1 MQVWQGRVLSRVAG
15 RGAVILVLIALSY
28 ILNPPSARAEENQ
41 TSQTVVTVPAASRAL
56 VEGRPSAASRVA
68 LEEAYARLPLSFEE
82 NHGQAPNAVRF
93 LSRGHGHTL
102 FLTDRGAILT
112 LPRPGIGNEGPGSKD
127 AVVRMKILGGNS
139 TPVAVG
145 ADPLPGQAN
154 YFMGS
159 DPGSWRTRIP
169 TYARVEY
176 RNVYP
181 GADLVYYGQDGRLEY
196 DFRLSPGMSPRII
209 RMAFAGAKNMRLS
222 PEGDLILLLPKGEIR
237 FEKPVIYQAGPRG
250 RRMLG
255 GGYLLRGRNEISFF
269 VPSYDRSL
277 PLVVDPTLSY
287 STYLGGTGTDNAF
300 GIAVDSSGNAY
311 IAGQTSSLDF
321 PIKGAFQGSNNGGT
335 TDVFVT
341 KLSPDGSSLVYS
353 TYLGGG
359 GTDYGKAIAVDSSG
373 SAYVTGATNSGTVN
387 NTANF
392 PTTPGVKQTTL
403 IGGYDAFVT
412 KLSADGATLL
422 YSTYLGSSDD
432 DIGNAIA
439 VDSAGNT
446 FIAGSTASPKF
457 PVTKSAF
464 QTTLSGGTDAFFIEL
479 NPTATSPA
487 VYGTFLGG
495 SGDDS
500 ANGIAIDSSGKPYI
514 TGKTASSNFPVT
526 TGVQQTS
533 LGGSTDAFVAKLDPA
548 QTGIPSLVYSTYLGG
563 AGDDIGYG
571 IALDSSNN
579 AYIAGSTDS
588 ATYPATTGVVQTT
601 LGGGTDAF
609 ISELNPDGTGL
620 VYSTFL
626 GGAGDDAA
634 KTIALDSAGNAIVAG
649 STESTDFPTLFPI
662 QASCASTAGS
672 PCDDAFAA
680 SLGPGGTALNYST
693 YLGGG
698 LHDEIDAVA
707 VDSSANAYVAGSTV
721 STDFPTV
728 NAFQQ
733 LCAMPAGTT
742 TCGNSFVAKIGAPAA
757 VQISPSVLPFGL
769 TLINTSSAALTTTV
783 TNNSG
788 NSVTFNTI
796 TTTGNFAVASSGTT
810 CSTSTP
816 LADGASCTVAVTFTP
831 PVTGIQTGTLQ
842 IGDNAT
848 GSPQTA
854 NLTGTGVNSLV
865 TVAPG
870 SLAFNPQSVGT
881 SSAPQTVTLANAGSG
896 PLTITSIAIGSGF
909 SQSNT
914 CGSTVAAGSSCTL
927 TVTFGPTA
935 EGAINGN
942 LTISDDA
949 TGSPQV
955 VSLSGTGVSPAASL
969 SASSLNFGSQI
980 VSTQSSTPQTVTL
993 TNTGSGALS
1002 ITSIAIS
1009 GTNASDFTLT
1019 SKSPCG
1025 ATVSPS
1031 SVCTISV
1038 NFKPAAAGAE
1048 SATLQISDN
1057 AAGSPQS
1064 VALAGSGADFQISVS
1079 PASATVSAGSSATYT
1094 LTITPLGGFNATV
1107 ALSCAGTP
1115 PFGACTLS
1123 NTSVTPDGSSPSTA
1137 TVTVATLGPASA
1149 PLDSHR
1155 ILPPSG
1161 LPKLPWPVWMLL
1173 GTLLLPLVR
1182 INRASARRPWM
1193 VLAATLLLATFW
1205 MACSGPN
1212 PNLPVNKGTN
1222 PGTYQLTLTGS
1233 SGNLGHSAPATLI
1246 VKAP

>member
-1 MQVWQGRVLSRVAG
+1 MQVWQGRVLSRLAG
-15 RGAVILVLIALSY
+15 PSAVILVLFALSY
-28 ILNPPSARAEENQ
+28 ILNPLSVRAEENPS
-41 TSQTVVTVPAASRAL
+41 SQAVATVPAASSPL
-56 VEGRPSAASRVA
+56 VHGRLPAGSQVA
-68 LEEAYARLPLSFEE
+68 LEEAYSRLPLSFEE
-82 NHGQAPNAVRF
+82 NHGQAPTAVRF

-102 FLTDRGAILT
+102 VLTNSGAILA
-112 LPRPGIGNEGPGSKD
+112 LRRPGIGSDGSGSQD
-127 AVVRMKILGGNS
+127 AVVWMKILGGNP

-145 ADPLPGQAN
+145 ADRLPGQAN
-154 YFMGS
+154 YFRGS
-159 DPGSWRTRIP
+159 DPAGWRTRIP

-181 GADLVYYGQDGRLEY
+181 GADLVYYGQGGRLEY
-196 DFRLSPGMSPRII
+196 DFRLSPGTSPGII
-209 RMAFAGAKNMRLS
+209 RMAFAGAKRMRLS
-222 PEGDLILLLPKGEIR
+222 PEGDLILVLPEGEIR
-237 FEKPVIYQAGPRG
+237 FEKPVIYQSGSRG
-250 RRMLG
+250 RRTLDG
-255 GGYLLRGRNEISFF
+255 AYLLRGRNEISFV

-277 PLVVDPTLSY
+277 PLVIDPTLSY

-335 TDVFVT
+335 DAFIA
-341 KLSPDGSSLVYS
+341 KLSADGSSLVYS
-353 TYLGGG
+353 TYLGGS
-359 GTDYGKAIAVDSSG
+359 GTDYARAIAVDANG
-373 SAYVTGATNSGTVN
+373 SAYVTGATNST
-387 NTANF
+387 NF
-392 PTTPGVKQTTL
+392 PVTPGVKQLTL

-412 KLSADGATLL
+412 KLGADGSSLS

-439 VDSAGNT
+439 VDSAGDT

-487 VYGTFLGG
+487 IYGTFLGG

-500 ANGIAIDSSGKPYI
+500 ANGIAIDSSGKAYI
-514 TGKTASSNFPVT
+514 TGQTASSNFPVT
-526 TGVQQTS
+526 LGVQQTT
-533 LGGSTDAFVAKLDPA
+533 LGGSTDAFAAKLDPA
-548 QTGIPSLVYSTYLGG
+548 QAGIPSLVYSTYLGG

-571 IALDSSNN
+571 IALDSSND

-588 ATYPATTGVVQTT
+588 ATYPVTTGVVQTT

-609 ISELNPDGTGL
+609 VSELNPDGTGL

-634 KTIALDSAGNAIVAG
+634 KAIALDPAGNAIVAG
-649 STESTDFPTLFPI
+649 STASTDFPTLFPI
-662 QASCASTAGS
+662 QASCGSTAGFS
-672 PCDDAFAA
+672 CDDAFAA

-693 YLGGG
+693 FLGGG

-733 LCAMPAGTT
+733 LCAMPAGST
-742 TCGNSFVAKIGAPAA
+742 TCGNTFVAKIGAPAP

-831 PVTGIQTGTLQ
+831 PVTGTQTGTLQ

-865 TVAPG
+865 SVTPD
-870 SLAFNPQSVGT
+870 SLTFDPQSVGT

-909 SQSNT
+909 TQSNT
-914 CGSTVAAGSSCTL
+914 CGSTVAAGASCTI
-927 TVTFGPTA
+927 TVTFSPTT
-935 EGAINGN
+935 EGAISGS

-955 VSLSGTGVSPAASL
+955 VSLSGTGVRPVVSL
-969 SASSLNFGSQI
+969 SATSLNFGSQTL
-980 VSTQSSTPQTVTL
+980 STQSSTPQTVTL

-1019 SKSPCG
+1019 SNSPCG

-1031 SVCTISV
+1031 SVCIISV
-1038 NFKPAAAGAE
+1038 NFKPAVAGAE

-1079 PASATVSAGSSATYT
+1079 PASATVSAGSSTTYT
-1094 LTITPLGGFNATV
+1094 LTVTPLGGFNAAV
-1107 ALSCAGTP
+1107 ALSCAGAP

-1123 NTSVTPDGSSPSTA
+1123 KTSVTPDGSSPITA

-1149 PLDSHR
+1149 PPGSHGMMP
-1155 ILPPSG
+1155 LPG
-1161 LPKLPWPVWMLL
+1161 LPLSWPVWMLI
-1173 GTLLLPLVR
+1173 GTLLLALATISR
-1182 INRASARRPWM
+1182 TRARRSWM

-1212 PNLPVNKGTN
+1212 PNLSVNKGTN

-1233 SGNLGHSAPATLI
+1233 AGNLGHSAPATLI